1 MAEKSSVLAKVR
13 AHSVDPAAPE
23 AVDAGTDSRATAGLT
38 AEFSAESELLYFERL
53 FTPAGAYPVVAWV
66 ALAAVLLVPS
76 YLAWSEALSGRFFRQ
91 VGPVVVGLASIPL
104 VVRYCYERLT
114 RWHASLPEFLRPRPG
129 EFAEWLERK
138 HLQVSRNARPTLLG
152 IGIMLVAH
160 LAFPSLSAGLPFREA
175 LIFQGLTL
183 IGAFFAGVGLYH
195 VAAFGVLIW
204 HLGDF
209 EITVDDQPSG
219 VRSVGG
225 LMSTCWSLAALV
237 WCLFT
242 STAVMHDGIR
252 VHAVLYLS
260 IPCALVLIASFVICQ
275 VPLHRRMAAYK
286 AAEVKRLRALLVPL
300 SVKGI
305 DQLVAD
311 EMARIRFIEQ
321 RIARA
326 AKLPEWPFHWG
337 ALLRVSSLSLSFVLP
352 HAASFLV
359 ENKQVRSAV
368 AKLIG
373 ADG

>member
-1 MAEKSSVLAKVR
+1 MVLQPLESA
-13 AHSVDPAAPE
+13 DPAAPE
-23 AVDAGTDSRATAGLT
+23 AVDAGTGSRATAGVT
-38 AEFSAESELLYFERL
+38 AEFSAETEPLYFERL
-53 FTPAGAYPVVAWV
+53 FTPARAYPVVAWV

-76 YLAWSEALSGRFFRQ
+76 YLAWSEAFRGRFFRQ
-91 VGPVVVGLASIPL
+91 VVPVVMGLVSIPL

-114 RWHASLPEFLRPRPG
+114 RWHASLPEFLDPQPDQ
-129 EFAEWLERK
+129 FAEWLERK
-138 HLQVSRNARPTLLG
+138 DHLVSRNALPTLFG
-152 IGIMLVAH
+152 IGVMLVAD
-160 LAFPSLSAGLPFREA
+160 LALPSLSAGLPFRDA
-175 LIFQGLTL
+175 LIFQALTL

-204 HLGDF
+204 YLGDF
-209 EITVDDQPSG
+209 DITVDEQPSG
-219 VRSVGG
+219 VLSVGG
-225 LMSTCWSLAALV
+225 LMSTCWSLAAIV

-300 SVKGI
+300 FAKGI

-321 RIARA
+321 RIARS

-352 HAASFLV
+352 RAASFLV
-359 ENKQVRSAV
+359 ENEHARSAL
-368 AKLIG
+368 AKLLG